1 MSGPAYRVLM
11 VCTGNICRS
20 PMAER
25 LLAARLRQRLGEASA
40 DIAVGSAGTWGLVG
54 EPIQPNAVEA
64 LIARGGDP
72 SGFQA
77 RELTV
82 DLVTEA
88 DMVLGMTRD
97 HRAAAVTL
105 DPRASSRTLTL
116 RELARLLGPVRA
128 ADIPGAEPAERLR
141 GLLTAAIG
149 NRGMVPVADPR
160 DDDIADPYGLSRVHY
175 ERAADEI
182 VMALEVV
189 LDRLQPAGGQP
200 A

>member
-1 MSGPAYRVLM
+1 
-11 VCTGNICRS
+11 
-20 PMAER
+20 MAER

-116 RELARLLGPVRA
+116 RELARLLGPVSA
-128 ADIPGAEPAERLR
+128 ADIPGAGPAERLR

-182 VMALEVV
+182 VMALDVV

>member
-1 MSGPAYRVLM
+1 VSGPAYRVLM

-116 RELARLLGPVRA
+116 RELARLLGPVSA
-128 ADIPGAEPAERLR
+128 ADIPGAGPAERLR

-182 VMALEVV
+182 VMALDVV
-189 LDRLQPAGGQP
+189 LDRLQPVGGQP

>member
-1 MSGPAYRVLM
+1 VSGPAYRVLM

-116 RELARLLGPVRA
+116 RELARLLGPVSA
-128 ADIPGAEPAERLR
+128 ADIPGAGPAERLR

-182 VMALEVV
+182 VMALDVV

>member
-116 RELARLLGPVRA
+116 RELARLLGPVSA
-128 ADIPGAEPAERLR
+128 ADIPGAGPAERLR

-182 VMALEVV
+182 VMALDVV
-189 LDRLQPAGGQP
+189 LDRLQPVGGQP